1 MVQTVTISLERP
13 VGSVRILRGRDGG
26 PSEIAAAADT
36 AASAELSRQ
45 TKTFMHAAAALSAVT
60 TKLNAFLENEV
71 RQHNQ
76 QIAKLAVEIARKV
89 LMQEVAD
96 GHYKIETIIQE
107 AIRNAPSRES
117 VVVHLNPADA
127 AVCRQAQEQ
136 SGTELFGGIKIETD
150 PNVKPADCVVA
161 TPGGLVESFTET
173 HLLHI
178 AEALAHAQ

>member
-13 VGSVRILRGRDGG
+13 VGSVRILRDRGG
-26 PSEIAAAADT
+26 TSPDAAANDT
-36 AASAELSRQ
+36 TSSAELARQ
-45 TKTFMHAAAALSAVT
+45 TKNFTQVAAALSSAT
-60 TKLNAFLENEV
+60 TKLNTFFENDV

-96 GHYKIETIIQE
+96 GHYKIEMIVQE
-107 AIRNAPSRES
+107 ALKNAPSREN
-117 VVVHLNPADA
+117 VTVHLNPTDA

-136 SGTELFGGIKIETD
+136 NGGRLFDGIKIEAD

-161 TPGGLVESFTET
+161 TPRGIVESFTET

-178 AEALAHAQ
+178 AETLAHVQ